1 MYLPTA
7 SNAIEN
13 ILSPLI
19 WLFKTIMVFFHNHVV
34 ASWGLSI
41 IFLTIVVRAVL
52 LPLTLKQYHSMQAL
66 QRLQPEIKKLQ
77 EKYKGDKQRLNQE
90 MMRFYQE
97 NKVNPLASCLPLVA
111 QFPVFISLFYMLR
124 KDLRE
129 EICHSAQPCGHAA
142 QFLFIP
148 DLTNKAT
155 GAVLITLMLLYAG
168 SQLLSSLL
176 MLSANPDKQQRI
188 MMMVL
193 PLIFVPIMI
202 NFPAGVVVY
211 WITTNCW
218 TIVQQQIVRRR
229 LGPMQPAM
237 ATATG
242 GGGPARAQDGGA
254 KPVPQTSSGGG
265 GLLARARAAVEGPP
279 QEDRRATK
287 PTVNGRGTTS
297 GPPPRPPRRKK
308 KRSGRRR

>member
-188 MMMVL
+188 MMLVL